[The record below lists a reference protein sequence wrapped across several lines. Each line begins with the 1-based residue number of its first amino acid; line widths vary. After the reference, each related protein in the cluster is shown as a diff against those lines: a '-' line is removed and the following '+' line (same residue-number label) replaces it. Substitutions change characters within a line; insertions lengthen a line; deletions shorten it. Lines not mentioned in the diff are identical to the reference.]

1 MYLTLLGGVS
11 ILTCEHRPA
20 TARDECLGS
29 PSGTVRGKLRCL
41 DKFMWKCYNFRS
53 HLGVKTRVN
62 LANLGT
68 SFRPEVAHALAAVRQ
83 ATDLCR
89 RVQAGMVSAVAME
102 KADRSPVTVADYG
115 AQAIMC
121 HTLASTCP
129 DLSVVAEETAEAL
142 RQPAQ
147 QKMLAQV
154 TRLVGVLSPGV
165 TSEDVCAW
173 IDQGNSGP
181 TSRFWTMDPIDG
193 TAGFLRGEQYAIAL
207 ALIEGGQVEI
217 GVLAC
222 PNLPVD
228 LAQPE
233 GSRGVIFL
241 AERGK
246 GAIMLSGDGKSDETV
261 AVSSRGKTASARIV
275 ESVESNHADH
285 QAHRQLADSL
295 GIARPSLR
303 MDSQAKYGVVA
314 RGDAAI
320 YLRLPSP
327 DTPDYRE
334 CIWDHAAGCLLV
346 EEAGGRVTDARGAGL
361 DFGRGRRLS
370 GNWGVVVS
378 NGRLHSAL
386 LGAVQSLGGS

>member
-1 MYLTLLGGVS
+1 
-11 ILTCEHRPA
+11 
-20 TARDECLGS
+20 
-29 PSGTVRGKLRCL
+29 
-41 DKFMWKCYNFRS
+41 
-53 HLGVKTRVN
+53 VN
-62 LANLGT
+62 LANLET
-68 SFRPEVAHALAAVRQ
+68 SFRPEAAHALAAVRQ

-102 KADRSPVTVADYG
+102 KVDRSPVTVADYG

-121 HTLASTCP
+121 HSLASTCP

-154 TRLVGVLSPGV
+154 TRSVGVLSPGV

-228 LAQPE
+228 LAQP
-233 GSRGVIFL
+233 GGPRGVIFL

-246 GAIMLSGDGKSDETV
+246 GALMLSGDGKLAETV
-261 AVSSRGKTASARIV
+261 VVSSRGKTASARIV

-285 QAHRQLADSL
+285 QAHGQIADSL
-295 GIARPSLR
+295 GITRPSLR

-346 EEAGGRVTDARGAGL
+346 EEAGGRVTDARGASL

-370 GNWGVVVS
+370 GNWGVVAS

>member
-1 MYLTLLGGVS
+1 M
-11 ILTCEHRPA
+11 
-20 TARDECLGS
+20 
-29 PSGTVRGKLRCL
+29 
-41 DKFMWKCYNFRS
+41 
-53 HLGVKTRVN
+53 KTRVN
-62 LANLGT
+62 LANLET
-68 SFRPEVAHALAAVRQ
+68 CFRPEAGHALAAVRQ
-83 ATDLCR
+83 AADLCQ
-89 RVQAGMVSAVAME
+89 RVQAETASAVAME
-102 KADRSPVTVADYG
+102 KVDRSPVTVADYG

-121 HTLASTCP
+121 HSLASTCP
-129 DLSVVAEETAEAL
+129 DLPVVAEETAEAL

-154 TRLVGVLSPGV
+154 TRLVGVLSSGV

-173 IDQGNSGP
+173 IDQGDSGP

-228 LAQPE
+228 LAQP
-233 GSRGVIFL
+233 GGPRGVIFL

-246 GAIMLSGDGKSDETV
+246 GAIVLSGDGKSAETV
-261 AVSSRGKTASARIV
+261 VVSSRGKTASARIV

-285 QAHRQLADSL
+285 QAHRDLADSL
-295 GIARPSLR
+295 GITRPSLR

-320 YLRLPSP
+320 YLRLPAP

-334 CIWDHAAGCLLV
+334 CIWDHAAGSLLV
-346 EEAGGRVTDARGAGL
+346 EEAGGRVTDARGASL

-386 LGAVQSLGGS
+386 LGAVQSLGGR

>member
-1 MYLTLLGGVS
+1 
-11 ILTCEHRPA
+11 
-20 TARDECLGS
+20 
-29 PSGTVRGKLRCL
+29 
-41 DKFMWKCYNFRS
+41 
-53 HLGVKTRVN
+53 VKTRVN

-121 HTLASTCP
+121 HSLASTCP

-154 TRLVGVLSPGV
+154 TRFVGVLSPGV

-228 LAQPE
+228 LAQP
-233 GSRGVIFL
+233 GGPRGVIFL
-241 AERGK
+241 AERDK
-246 GAIMLSGDGKSDETV
+246 GAIMLSGDGKSAEAV
-261 AVSSRGKTASARIV
+261 AVSSRGKIAFAPVV

-295 GIARPSLR
+295 GITRPSLR

-320 YLRLPSP
+320 YLRIPSP

>member
-1 MYLTLLGGVS
+1 
-11 ILTCEHRPA
+11 
-20 TARDECLGS
+20 
-29 PSGTVRGKLRCL
+29 
-41 DKFMWKCYNFRS
+41 
-53 HLGVKTRVN
+53 VN
-62 LANLGT
+62 LANLET
-68 SFRPEVAHALAAVRQ
+68 SFRPEAAHALAAVRQ

-102 KADRSPVTVADYG
+102 KVDRSPVTVADYG

-121 HTLASTCP
+121 HSLASICP
-129 DLSVVAEETAEAL
+129 DLSVVAEETV
-142 RQPAQ
+142 
-147 QKMLAQV
+147 AQV
-154 TRLVGVLSPGV
+154 TRSVGVLSPGV

-181 TSRFWTMDPIDG
+181 ASRFWTMDPIDG

-228 LAQPE
+228 LAQP
-233 GSRGVIFL
+233 GGPRGVIFL

-246 GAIMLSGDGKSDETV
+246 GALMLSGDGKLAETV
-261 AVSSRGKTASARIV
+261 VVSSRGKTASARIV

-285 QAHRQLADSL
+285 QTHRQLADSL
-295 GIARPSLR
+295 GITRPSLR

-346 EEAGGRVTDARGAGL
+346 EEAGGRVTDARGASL

-386 LGAVQSLGGS
+386 LSAVQSLGGS